1 MPAQESPEAVSAT
14 SDDPVPPTDLQSET
28 YTVVVEQ
35 VPVEELL
42 FALARDAEVNV
53 DVHPDISGRV
63 TLNAVDQTLPQLLDR
78 ISYQVRLR
86 YEIYDETVPGR
97 ICTSTFCQP
106 CQGVA

>member
-1 MPAQESPEAVSAT
+1 MPAPDNPETASVAPEDPASPV
-14 SDDPVPPTDLQSET
+14 DLQSET

-35 VPVEELL
+35 VPVDELL

-78 ISYQVRLR
+78 ISHQVRMR
-86 YEIYDETVPGR
+86 YELHGETLLVLPDR
-97 ICTSTFCQP
+97 PSRL
-106 CQGVA
+106 